1 MTIAELVALCPS
13 LDWVTFLTTLFQGT
27 GTQLQEPI
35 IVQVPSY
42 LGKLDGIVPNTADET
57 LSDYLI
63 WHALQGYISSLD
75 DVMINANQD
84 FEEVGHARG

>member
-1 MTIAELVALCPS
+1 MAELNELCPS
-13 LDWVTFLTTLFQGT
+13 VDWATFFTMLFQGT
-27 GTQLQEPI
+27 GTQLREPI

-42 LGKLDGIVPNTADET
+42 LGKLDGILPNTEDST

-75 DVMINANQD
+75 DTMINVNQD
-84 FEEVGHARG
+84 FEEV